1 MIQKYNKQISVSLSP
16 KVLQL
21 VDFVMVNSFLKEKSS
36 RETKTSLMSAPL
48 KEVLGRSLRP
58 LSVQLGVTFTPG
70 SFLFLAGGT
79 GVTKLLMTGR
89 Q

>member
-1 MIQKYNKQISVSLSP
+1 MVQKYNKQISVSFTN
-16 KVLQL
+16 VLLL
-21 VDFVMVNSFLKEKSS
+21 VDFVMVNSCLEEKSS
-36 RETKTSLMSAPL
+36 RGTKTSLMSAPL

-58 LSVQLGVTFTPG
+58 LSVQLGVTFTPS

>member
-1 MIQKYNKQISVSLSP
+1 MVQKHNKQISVSFTNVCSP
-16 KVLQL
+16 KVLQM
-21 VDFVMVNSFLKEKSS
+21 VDFVMVKSS
-36 RETKTSLMSAPL
+36 RETKTSLMSAPP

-58 LSVQLGVTFTPG
+58 LSVQLGVTFAPS
-70 SFLFLAGGT
+70 SFPFLAGGT